1 MKNDDLFDALT
12 GIDPD
17 LIEAAAPKAGKAP
30 QRHAGIL
37 KWGALA
43 ASVLLVLMIL
53 PTVLF
58 LIPQSAPTPPTES
71 EQGGAPLE
79 SDPPISDRQDAETV
93 LPPEETIV
101 PAPIVYG
108 ETLTGMQEQSIV
120 NGSVGSGGD
129 VAAEMMAPDLY
140 LHTVVEVQVLE
151 VLSDT
156 YYVTSSAQ
164 NYRVARLR
172 VLDRIRGEGIP
183 NEIYL
188 LYPYYD
194 QYVFDGFDTL
204 ILSLTQEGVENFMM
218 VGKESRT
225 VQYFPNMFEITSTRD
240 LGYGSA
246 IAFRDGVVDPKL
258 WERCPN
264 GYKSAAYLL
273 DVPTYPASHGSTAE
287 EVKENI
293 RAILAEGKRWHISS
307 YGYDYVT
314 ADDIFLTEEQ
324 KALLPY
330 LAPNGNSSFRQS
342 ISIFKDRVAATYER
356 YVNGFATGEQ
366 IWLNFEYKGKIEKK
380 GTHYTGEEI
389 SRLPDIGAAIASIDP
404 SSLKP
409 PHIDLSETKSLLRLQ
424 ISGVYRKVDGKL
436 YGIVKVIWT
445 YRYRDESPMTYI
457 KDDCYFLYDESGNGQ
472 MIERDALNA
481 LLGEYAS
488 GVTASF
494 DYLPFWVDPI

>member
-1 MKNDDLFDALT
+1 ML
-12 GIDPD
+12 
-17 LIEAAAPKAGKAP
+17 
-30 QRHAGIL
+30 
-37 KWGALA
+37 
-43 ASVLLVLMIL
+43 
-53 PTVLF
+53 
-58 LIPQSAPTPPTES
+58 
-71 EQGGAPLE
+71 
-79 SDPPISDRQDAETV
+79 
-93 LPPEETIV
+93 PEEPIT

-120 NGSVGSGGD
+120 NGSVESGGD
-129 VAAEMMAPDLY
+129 VAAEMIAPDLY

-225 VQYFPNMFEITSTRD
+225 VQYFPNMFEITRTRD

-273 DVPTYPASHGSTAE
+273 DEPTYPATHGSTAE

-314 ADDIFLTEEQ
+314 VDDIFLTEEQ

-330 LAPNGNSSFRQS
+330 LAPNENSSFRQS

-366 IWLNFEYKGKIEKK
+366 IWLNFEHSGEIEKNE
-380 GTHYTGEEI
+380 TCYTEEEI
-389 SRLPDIGAAIASIDP
+389 SRLPNIGGAIASLDP
-404 SSLKP
+404 SALKP
-409 PHIDLSETKSLLRLQ
+409 PHIDLSETEALLSIQ

-445 YRYRDESPMTYI
+445 YLYKDGYAPTYI

-472 MIERDALNA
+472 MIEREALNEF
-481 LLGEYAS
+481 LGEQS
-488 GVTASF
+488 IGVTASF
-494 DYLPFWVDPI
+494 YYLPYMEAVNACWGEKV